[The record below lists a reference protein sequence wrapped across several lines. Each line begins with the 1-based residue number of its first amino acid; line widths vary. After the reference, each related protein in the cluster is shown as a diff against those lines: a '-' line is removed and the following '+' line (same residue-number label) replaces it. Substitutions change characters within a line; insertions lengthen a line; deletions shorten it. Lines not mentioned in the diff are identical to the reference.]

1 MPSNIDF
8 IPDPPDR
15 TALPDRERILKF
27 TTPHGNGY
35 LSFIV
40 LGDGTVNISP
50 FWCDGTVTVNT
61 STGRVPANVL
71 NARVDC
77 DTDFDE
83 DDSCDA
89 GEDGEDE
96 PCDTH
101 AGGHPVNPELFRRT
115 APAWNCVDYPGEG
128 MHYTPGTESCQ
139 WCGMTRDQIN
149 AERNPQ

>member
-1 MPSNIDF
+1 MDTGIEF

-15 TALPDRERILKF
+15 IALPGRERILKF
-27 TTPHGNGY
+27 TTPNGNGY

-50 FWCDGTVTVNT
+50 FWCDDTVTVNT

-71 NARVDC
+71 NARVTC
-77 DTDFDE
+77 DDE
-83 DDSCDA
+83 D
-89 GEDGEDE
+89 EDE

-101 AGGHPVNPELFRRT
+101 DGGHPVNPELFRRT
-115 APAWNCVDYPGEG
+115 APAWNCVDYPGDG
-128 MHYTPGTESCQ
+128 PHYLNRSGGCQ